1 MRASIKIM
9 NISDMNEAERRK
21 FDEWYKRNSFM
32 GSFDLLPNH
41 AQQEA
46 LKEFDLY
53 LLKSDLY
60 SSKKGRKNTQQAWEC
75 PACGVGVRGD
85 VEVCPNCVKN
95 KTEFKV
101 TIQEAEIYG
110 KGIGDS
116 LLEQLRKI
124 GVGRA

>member
-1 MRASIKIM
+1 MSDGKKRFAGVDERGKYVFKSI
-9 NISDMNEAERRK
+9 EP
-21 FDEWYKRNSFM
+21 F
-32 GSFDLLPNH
+32 
-41 AQQEA
+41 
-46 LKEFDLY
+46 
-53 LLKSDLY
+53 
-60 SSKKGRKNTQQAWEC
+60 AWQC
-75 PACGVGVRGD
+75 PACGCGVRGD